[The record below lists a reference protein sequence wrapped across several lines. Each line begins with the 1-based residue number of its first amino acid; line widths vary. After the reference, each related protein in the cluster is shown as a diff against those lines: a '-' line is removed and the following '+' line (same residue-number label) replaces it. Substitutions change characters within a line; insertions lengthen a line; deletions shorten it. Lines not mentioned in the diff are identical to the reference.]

1 MEFNGIPLHP
11 LVVHAVVV
19 FAPLAALSAVL
30 YAAMPR
36 WRWALRWPLVA
47 TALISVVTAY
57 VATLSGADLAESR
70 YADALPPAVQAHKE
84 RGELLRNVLI
94 AFTVAAGLAAWRLGG
109 PSALKSGRG
118 ERPTQSGA
126 VDVLVTG
133 LLVVGALAVVVL
145 VFRAGDSG
153 ARNVWGV

>member
-19 FAPLAALSAVL
+19 FAPLAALSALL
-30 YAAMPR
+30 YAVMPR

-47 TALISVVTAY
+47 TTLVAVVTAY
-57 VATLSGADLAESR
+57 IATVSGADLARSR
-70 YADALPPAVQAHKE
+70 YPGALPAAVQTHQE

-94 AFTVAAGLAAWRLGG
+94 AFTVVAGLAAWRLGG

-133 LLVVGALAVVVL
+133 LLVVGALAVAVL

-153 ARNVWGV
+153 SRAHWGA

>member
-19 FAPLAALSAVL
+19 FAPLAALAAVL

-57 VATLSGADLAESR
+57 IATLSGADLAESR
-70 YADALPPAVQAHKE
+70 YGEALPPAVQAHEE

-109 PSALKSGRG
+109 PSA
-118 ERPTQSGA
+118 PQSGGGEGR
-126 VDVLVTG
+126 TP
-133 LLVVGALAVVVL
+133 
-145 VFRAGDSG
+145 SG
-153 ARNVWGV
+153 ARD